1 MTQASQDAVIGRRRI
16 SNEEMPHAP
25 LSSHVK
31 RSTQEDFDPPA
42 FMVRR
47 SMPFASGNLQ
57 GLEFISY
64 VAALD
69 TFEVMMRRMA
79 GLDTDGITDALFRF
93 SRPVTG
99 GYYWCPP
106 VRGGKVDLRLLGL

>member
-1 MTQASQDAVIGRRRI
+1 
-16 SNEEMPHAP
+16 MPRAP
-25 LSSHVK
+25 RSSHVK

-47 SMPFASGNLQ
+47 SMPFASGNLR

-69 TFEVMMRRMA
+69 E
-79 GLDTDGITDALFRF
+79 DGITDALFKF
-93 SRPVTG
+93 SRPVTS
-99 GYYWCPP
+99 GYYWYPP
-106 VRGGKVDLRLLGL
+106 VRGGRIDLRLLGL